1 MIHRSSSHHLATA
14 PLLITGM
21 SGAGLSTAAR
31 VFEDKDWYVA
41 HNLPPELMLQLV
53 ALCDEQESPVSKVAV
68 VTDVRSRIF
77 RGSMQQ
83 TMDELKARGT
93 PPTVLYLDA
102 RDDVLIKRF
111 DSVRRTHPLQ
121 EGETLSAG
129 IARERTL
136 LSEIKEDA
144 ELIIDTSELSVH
156 DLRRRIEQT
165 FGTIVDKRPHL
176 TIQSFGFKH
185 GAPRDSDITV
195 DVRFL
200 PNPFWIPELRPYR
213 GTDKPVFDYVLSQ
226 SGAEIFIENFLAMFD
241 SMQAG
246 YRHEGKNFVTVS
258 IGCTG
263 GHHRSV
269 AIAEEIGRRVTLES
283 VIDVNVVHRDINRQ

>member
-1 MIHRSSSHHLATA
+1 MVQPASAHHLATA

-41 HNLPPELMLQLV
+41 HNLPPELILQLV
-53 ALCDEQESPVSKVAV
+53 ALCDAAESPVTKVAV

-83 TMDELKARGT
+83 TMEDLRARGT
-93 PPTVLYLDA
+93 APTVLYLDA

-129 IARERTL
+129 IARERAL
-136 LSEIKEDA
+136 LSGVKEDA

-156 DLRRRIEQT
+156 DLRRRIERT
-165 FGTIVDKRPHL
+165 FGTIVDKRPHV
-176 TIQSFGFKH
+176 TIQSFGFKN

-200 PNPFWIPELRPYR
+200 PNPFWEPDLRPYR
-213 GTDKPVFDYVLSQ
+213 GTDRPVFEYVMAQPGS
-226 SGAEIFIENFLAMFD
+226 EIFIENFLAMFE

-269 AIAEEIGRRVTLES
+269 AIAEEIGRRITLEG